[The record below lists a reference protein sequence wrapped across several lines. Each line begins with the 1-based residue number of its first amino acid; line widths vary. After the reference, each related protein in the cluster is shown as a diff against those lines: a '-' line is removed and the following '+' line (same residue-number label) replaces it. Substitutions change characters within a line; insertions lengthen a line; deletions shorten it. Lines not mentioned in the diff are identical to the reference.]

1 MNQIIAQAIARLSEY
16 DFVVVIDKSG
26 SMAEP
31 VKTGST
37 RTRYEAV

>member
-1 MNQIIAQAIARLSEY
+1 MTETTNITAKLSEY

-31 VKTGST
+31 VKTGSN
-37 RTRYEAV
+37 RTR